1 MFLEFGGLKLKRR
14 QGGGNLAT
22 RLHLSEV
29 PTRPGR
35 ALTAELVQMVV
46 VAAEQQQQREEE
58 EALAAIQEEA
68 EEEEQ
73 GGYAVCAQTSALTGH
88 STPP

>member
-46 VAAEQQQQREEE
+46 VAAEQQQQRE
-58 EALAAIQEEA
+58 A

-73 GGYAVCAQTSALTGH
+73 GGYAACAQTSALTGH

>member
-1 MFLEFGGLKLKRR
+1 MYLEFGGLKLKRR

-46 VAAEQQQQREEE
+46 VAAEQQQREEE
-58 EALAAIQEEA
+58 EALVAIQEEA

>member
-58 EALAAIQEEA
+58 EAFAAIQEEA

-73 GGYAVCAQTSALTGH
+73 GGYAVHYTGQ